1 MIETRRTFKALTVW
15 QPWASLILAEVKP
28 YEFRGWPAPKSIQG
42 TEIAI
47 HAGARPV
54 RRAEIADLI
63 VRLKSAEAWTTG
75 LRTAALPLLERWY
88 SDPSILPLSS
98 ILGTATLGTPRRAH
112 EIVGELG
119 GYVND
124 SDRHA
129 HSNWA
134 WPLTNVS
141 PMVPVVP
148 AKGMQ
153 GFWQWQPYEAPRADS
168 LRWSSNGASDGD

>member
-1 MIETRRTFKALTVW
+1 MTEMHPRTRILKALTVW
-15 QPWASLILAEVKP
+15 QPWASLIIAEVKP
-28 YEFRGWPAPKSIQG
+28 YEFRGWQAPRAMQG
-42 TEIAI
+42 REIAI

-54 RRAEIADLI
+54 RRGEIADI
-63 VRLKSAEAWTTG
+63 ITRLKSADAWTTG

-88 SDPSILPLSS
+88 ANPSILPLSS
-98 ILGTATLGTPRRAH
+98 ILGTATLGAPRRAYD
-112 EIVGELG
+112 IVGELG

-134 WPLTNVS
+134 WPLTGIR
-141 PMVPVVP
+141 PMAPIVP

-153 GFWQWQPYEAPRADS
+153 GFWEWREDCGPHDAQAEIS
-168 LRWSSNGASDGD
+168 L